1 MGEQN
6 IARGSDAQLRE
17 FTRALLD
24 DVEALGQL
32 LETDLI
38 ERNVRRIGAEQE
50 LFLVDSSWGPSPRG
64 PEVLGGLEDPR
75 FTAELGRFNLEANLL
90 PMEFGGDCLRR
101 MENELLELVGL
112 AQDVASRHAAR
123 VLLVGIL
130 PTLNRSH
137 LGLDWMTPKPRY
149 YELNRTLKRLRGGEF
164 RADIEG
170 RDALK
175 LTHNNIMLEAFNT
188 SFQLHFQVGPGEFAE
203 LYNLAQVVT
212 APVLAGAV
220 NSPLLLNQRLWHET
234 RIALFQQSVDVRSKA
249 HEARG
254 QPMRVNFGDRWVDDS
269 VLEVFREDIA
279 RFRVVIATE
288 LGESSTSKLARGV
301 PPDLKALCLHNGT
314 VYRWNRPCY
323 GVKDG
328 IAHLRIENRVLPAGP
343 TVIDEVA
350 NAAFYFGLLSG
361 LSRVYSD
368 VRDKI
373 SFAKARENFTAA
385 ARTGLQA
392 RFHWLDGSM
401 ASADDLI
408 VQELIPVAREGLEAH
423 GVDSADIDRYLGV
436 IEERAKA
443 GKTGASWMLDS
454 LEGMDEGSRDEQVR
468 AITAQI
474 AVNQA
479 TDRPVHTWELAELQT
494 APKWEDSWRFV
505 SQIMH
510 TELVTVSPD
519 DIVEL
524 AASMMDWEKIRHLPV
539 EDSEGHLVGIV
550 THRAMVRLLAKRD
563 RAAKEITV
571 REVMTANP
579 ISVGPECSTLRAVDL
594 MREHRVGCLPVLR
607 EGRLAGMVTERDF
620 LRIAGKLMSEKLRD
634 RENG

>member
-6 IARGSDAQLRE
+6 IARGSEARLRE

-24 DVEALGQL
+24 DVEALGRL
-32 LETDLI
+32 LETDLV
-38 ERNVRRIGAEQE
+38 ERDVRRIGAEQE
-50 LFLVDSSWGPSPRG
+50 MFLVDSSWGPSPRG
-64 PEVLGGLEDPR
+64 PEVLAGLTDPR
-75 FTAELGRFNLEANLL
+75 FTGELGRFNLEANLL

-101 MENELLELVGL
+101 MEDEILELLGL
-112 AQDVASRHAAR
+112 AHEAAGRHGAN

-130 PTLNRSH
+130 PTLDRSH

-164 RADIEG
+164 RAAIEG
-170 RDALK
+170 RDSLK
-175 LTHNNIMLEAFNT
+175 LTHNNIMLEACNT
-188 SFQLHFQVGPGEFAE
+188 SFQLHFQVGPGEFSE

-220 NSPLLLNQRLWHET
+220 NSPLLLNHRLWHET

-254 QPMRVNFGDRWVDDS
+254 QPMRVSFGDRWVDDS
-269 VLEVFREDIA
+269 ILEIFREDIA

-288 LGESSTSKLARGV
+288 LGESSSDQLARGV

-350 NAAFYFGLLSG
+350 NAAFYFGLMAG
-361 LSRVYSD
+361 LSRVVSD
-368 VRDKI
+368 VRDKVT
-373 SFAKARENFTAA
+373 FAKARENFMAA

-408 VQELIPVAREGLEAH
+408 VEHLVPVAREGLQAH
-423 GVDSADIDRYLGV
+423 DVDDADIDRYLGV
-436 IEERAKA
+436 IEERARA
-443 GKTGASWMLDS
+443 GRTGARWMLDS
-454 LEGMDEGSRDEQVR
+454 LEGMEDGTPDEQVR
-468 AITAQI
+468 AITAAI
-474 AVNQA
+474 GVNQA
-479 TDRPVHTWELAELQT
+479 TDRPVHTWGHAELEIT
-494 APKWEDSWRFV
+494 PKWEDSWRFV

-539 EDSEGHLVGIV
+539 EDSEGRLVGIV
-550 THRAMVRLLAKRD
+550 THRVMVRLLAKRD

-571 REVMTANP
+571 REVMTPNP
-579 ISVGPECSTLRAVDL
+579 ISVGPECTTLRAIDV
-594 MREHRVGCLPVLR
+594 MREHKVGCLPILR
-607 EGRLAGMVTERDF
+607 DGRLAGIVTERDF
-620 LRIAGKLMSEKLRD
+620 LRIAGKLMAEKLR
-634 RENG
+634 GS

>member
-101 MENELLELVGL
+101 MENELLELLGL

-368 VRDKI
+368 VRDNI

-454 LEGMDEGSRDEQVR
+454 LEGMEEGSRDEQVR

-479 TDRPVHTWELAELQT
+479 TDRPVHTWDLAELQT
-494 APKWEDSWRFV
+494 APKWEESWRFV

>member
-101 MENELLELVGL
+101 MENELLELLGL

-368 VRDKI
+368 VRDNI

-436 IEERAKA
+436 IEERAQA

-479 TDRPVHTWELAELQT
+479 TDRPVHTWDLAELKT
-494 APKWEDSWRFV
+494 APKWEESWRFV

-524 AASMMDWEKIRHLPV
+524 AASMMDWERIRHLPV

-607 EGRLAGMVTERDF
+607 EGRLAGIVTERDF

>member
-101 MENELLELVGL
+101 MENELLELLGL

-368 VRDKI
+368 VRDNI

-408 VQELIPVAREGLEAH
+408 VQELIPVAREGLQAH

-494 APKWEDSWRFV
+494 APKWEESWRFV

-620 LRIAGKLMSEKLRD
+620 LRIAGKLMSEKLRG